1 MNDYDLHFMSY
12 ALDLA
17 KKAYSMNEV
26 PVGAVI
32 TLNNSII
39 GEGYNQSITNNDPTA
54 HAEIVAIR
62 AASHCVENYRLTDCN
77 MCTLEPCSMCAGALV
92 HQDLRRYFF
101 PPQKPRAGQ
110 FISNLNI
117 LDQDFLNHKV
127 EYEFGILEKES
138 SNLLQNFL
146 NKKENIKRYSF
157 ITLFQSFFLLYLFK
171 KLLLRTL

>member
-1 MNDYDLHFMSY
+1 MNECDLHFMSC

-32 TLNNSII
+32 TQNNRII

-62 AASHCVENYRLTDCN
+62 AASHCVQNYRLTDCN
-77 MCTLEPCSMCAGALV
+77 MYVTLEPCTMCAGALV
-92 HQDLRRYFF
+92 HSRFKKVFF
-101 PPQKPRAGQ
+101 STSEPRAGAI
-110 FISNLNI
+110 ISNLKF

-138 SNLLQNFL
+138 SNLLQNFF
-146 NKKENIKRYSF
+146 KQKRKY
-157 ITLFQSFFLLYLFK
+157 K
-171 KLLLRTL
+171 AV

>member
-1 MNDYDLHFMSY
+1 MNECDLHFMSC

-77 MCTLEPCSMCAGALV
+77 MYVTLEPCTMCVLE
-92 HQDLRRYFF
+92 HLSTQDLRRYFF
-101 PPQKPRAGQ
+101 PPQNPEQGQ
-110 FISNLNI
+110 
-117 LDQDFLNHKV
+117 
-127 EYEFGILEKES
+127 
-138 SNLLQNFL
+138 
-146 NKKENIKRYSF
+146 
-157 ITLFQSFFLLYLFK
+157 LYQ
-171 KLLLRTL
+171 T